1 MPSGGLPR
9 CGRGDC
15 PADLYPPSHC
25 PSCAAAYEQW
35 VAQGTPPLPS
45 AAAPEC
51 ACANAAWRRE
61 VEETWAAWKKAMA
74 ESDEAML
81 RALGFARRGRRHI
94 PAYRRACRDEVDA
107 DNRAI
112 ASMERLEALMRGEGP

>member
-45 AAAPEC
+45 TVALGC

-61 VEETWAAWKKAMA
+61 VEEAWAAWKKACA
-74 ESDEAML
+74 ESDEAM
-81 RALGFARRGRRHI
+81 RREDRQ
-94 PAYRRACRDEVDA
+94 ACRDEVDA
-107 DNRAI
+107 DNRVI
-112 ASMERLEALMRGEGP
+112 AAMERLEALMRGEGP